1 MKTLLREYIK
11 LILEA
16 SKDLLTEPD
25 DSDGEESEEASV
37 SGAVAGVTTP
47 LGTGPN
53 YPKKTKRKT
62 DPISAASKNFANA
75 KLVKTK
81 R

>member
-1 MKTLLREYIK
+1 MKNLLREYIK
-11 LILEA
+11 IILES

-25 DSDGEESEEASV
+25 DSEGEESEEASV

-53 YPKKTKRKT
+53 HPKKSREKT
-62 DPISAASKNFANA
+62 DPITSASKNFANA